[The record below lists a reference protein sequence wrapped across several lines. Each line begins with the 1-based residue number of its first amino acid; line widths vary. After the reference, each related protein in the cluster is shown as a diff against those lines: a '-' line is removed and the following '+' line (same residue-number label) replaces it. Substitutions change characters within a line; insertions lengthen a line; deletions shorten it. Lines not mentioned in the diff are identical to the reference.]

1 LGKAERSSGI
11 AFRTAAARAD
21 RFGRSTLFLYL
32 QGMPMTLTPQREPI
46 SDGARRVAR
55 TAVAAGLV
63 AALCAAGPIPLAY
76 SADGPSP
83 NSTAPADGTVKSANA
98 KLGSDDADL
107 LAEAKADGD
116 KNVTMMIAT
125 APGQTE
131 QVAAKLDA
139 VKGGSVGR
147 TYDKLGY
154 VRATVPTAKAD
165 SAIAAAAK
173 LSSVHGIDL
182 REEIPLDDPS
192 ASGSAKPASA
202 TASYPAPGRK
212 TPAENPYNPSF
223 ETGAVDFVRDHPK
236 ADGRGVTIGILDS
249 GVDLGHPAL
258 QKTTTGERKIVDW
271 VTATDPIVDGDATW
285 RPMVTSVSGPAFTY
299 GGRTWTAPAGSYQVS
314 MFSEAATAG
323 GDAKGDANRDGDT
336 TDKWGVLYDA
346 AAGTVRVDL
355 NNNLDFS
362 DDAPMKPYKD
372 GYQIG
377 YFGTDDPST
386 DVVER
391 QPFVVQIRKDVPMD
405 PFGGDW
411 VGKKA
416 DFVNIGVIESEHG
429 THVAGITSANGLFG
443 GRMNGA
449 APGAK
454 IVSSRACTWTGGC
467 TNVALTEGMIDLVV
481 NRGVDIV
488 NMSIGSLPALNDG
501 NNARAELYTRLIDTY
516 GVQLVISAGNSGPG
530 ANTIGDPG
538 LADKVISV
546 GAGISRATW
555 AANYGSA
562 VEKKYAMMPFSSRGP
577 REDGGFT
584 PTLVAPGAAI
594 NTTQTWLPGAPVA
607 EAGYSLP
614 AGYSMLQGTS
624 MASPQATG
632 ASALLL
638 SAAKQKGIELEPADL
653 RTALTSTAH
662 HIKGV
667 QAYEEGAGRIDIVDA
682 WDAIRDGASAHDYT
696 VKAPVDTAIDQA
708 LKTPGFGTGLYDREG
723 GLKAGDKKTYD
734 VTITRTSGTAKAV
747 RHDLRFENNAG
758 DTFRIVGSDEVE
770 LPLNQPVTVKV
781 RAHPRSAGLKS
792 AILEVDDPRTEGV
805 DKQILTTVVVSEPVK
820 YTYSAS
826 NTVQRNSTQSYF
838 VTVPAGATSLEVA
851 IGGLKDKSQT
861 RFIAIHPYGVPVDN
875 TSTPNCYNNYLD
887 GNGCKPDA
895 RSYANPQAGVWEIEV
910 ESRRTSPLLDN
921 PYKLDVAVYGAVF
934 DPETVTVPEAKVN
947 APAAVSWK
955 VTNKLAAIDGKPA
968 GGPLGS
974 SKTARPAIK
983 EGETQTTT
991 VEVPAGAKSL
1001 DVAIGNVSD
1010 ATADLDLTVYDASG
1024 AVVGQSADGD
1034 SEEAVSVA
1042 SPAAGTYTIEVAG
1055 YSVPS
1060 GSTAY
1065 DYRDV
1070 FFASSLGTVSVDG
1083 STPVKLGTGDS
1094 ATVSASVTAAA
1105 AAPAGREFFG
1115 QVQLVNSRGT
1125 VAGIGNVKIEKV
1137 TP

>member
-1 LGKAERSSGI
+1 
-11 AFRTAAARAD
+11 
-21 RFGRSTLFLYL
+21 
-32 QGMPMTLTPQREPI
+32 MTLTPQRDPI
-46 SDGARRVAR
+46 SGPRRVAR
-55 TAVAAGLV
+55 IAVAAGLV
-63 AALCAAGPIPLAY
+63 AALSAAGPIPMAF
-76 SADGPSP
+76 SADAPSA
-83 NSTAPADGTVKSANA
+83 NSTAPSDGSVKSAHD

-107 LAEAKADGD
+107 LATAEAEGD

-131 QVAAKLDA
+131 QVAKDLDA

-154 VRATVPTAKAD
+154 VRATVPTGRAQA
-165 SAIAAAAK
+165 AIAAAAK

-192 ASGSAKPASA
+192 ATSGAKSGSAAV
-202 TASYPAPGRK
+202 SYPAPNK
-212 TPAENPYNPSF
+212 NTPAENPYNPSF
-223 ETGAVDFVRDHPK
+223 ETGAVDFVKDHPK
-236 ADGRGVTIGILDS
+236 ADGRGITIGILDS

-271 VTATDPIVDGDATW
+271 VTATDPIVDSDATW
-285 RPMVTSVSGPAFTY
+285 RPMVTAVSGPTFTY
-299 GGRTWTAPAGSYQVS
+299 SGQTWTAPAGSYQVS
-314 MFSEAATAG
+314 TFSEAATTG

-355 NNNLDFS
+355 NNNHDFG

-372 GYQIG
+372 GYQVG

-405 PFGGDW
+405 PYGGDW

-443 GRMNGA
+443 GKMNGA

-454 IVSSRACTWTGGC
+454 IVSSRACTWSGGC

-488 NMSIGSLPALNDG
+488 NMSIGGLPALNDG

-546 GAGISRATW
+546 GATISKKTW
-555 AANYGSA
+555 AANYGSV

-584 PTLVAPGAAI
+584 PTLSAPGAAI
-594 NTTQTWLPGAPVA
+594 NTTQTWLPGSPVA
-607 EAGYSLP
+607 EAGYALP

-624 MASPQATG
+624 MASPQAAG

-638 SAAKQKGIELEPADL
+638 SAAKQKNIELKPAAL
-653 RTALTSTAH
+653 RTALTSTAD

-667 QAYEEGAGRIDIVDA
+667 QAYEEGAGLMNIGDA
-682 WDAIRDGASAHDYT
+682 WESIKDGASSHDYT
-696 VKAPVDTAIDQA
+696 VKAPVDTAIDYA
-708 LKTPGFGTGLYDREG
+708 LKTPGLGTGLYDREG
-723 GLKAGDKKTYD
+723 GLKAGQKKTYD
-734 VTITRTSGTAKAV
+734 VTITRTSGADKAV
-747 RHDLRFENNAG
+747 RHELSFGNNAG
-758 DTFRIVGSDEVE
+758 DTFRIVGSDEVK

-781 RAHPRSAGLKS
+781 QAAPKSAGIKS
-792 AILEVDDPRTEGV
+792 AILEVDDPKTEGI
-805 DKQILTTVVVSEPVK
+805 DKQVLSTVVVSAPVK

-838 VTVPAGATSLEVA
+838 VTVPEGAKSLEVA

-861 RFIAIHPYGVPVDN
+861 RFISIHPYGVPVEDTGTPYCYSNYPN
-875 TSTPNCYNNYLD
+875 T
-887 GNGCKPDA
+887 NGCKPDV
-895 RSYANPQAGVWEIEV
+895 RSYADPQAGVWEIEV

-921 PYKLDVAVYGAVF
+921 PYKLDVAVYGAAF
-934 DPETVTVPEAKVN
+934 DPETVTVPEAKVGT
-947 APAAVSWK
+947 PAAVSWK
-955 VTNKLAAIDGKPA
+955 ATNKFAALDGKLV

-974 SKTARPAIK
+974 SKSARPTIK

-1010 ATADLDLTVYDASG
+1010 AAADLDLTVTDKDG
-1024 AVVGQSADGD
+1024 NVVGQSADGD

-1042 SPAAGTYTIEVAG
+1042 SPAAGTYTVEVVG

-1065 DYRDV
+1065 DYQDV
-1070 FFASSLGTVSVDG
+1070 FFSSSLGTVTVDD

-1094 ATVSASVTAAA
+1094 ATVSGSVTAAA
-1105 AAPAGREFFG
+1105 AAPEGREFFG
-1115 QVQLVNSRGT
+1115 QVQLVNARGT
-1125 VAGIGNVKIEKV
+1125 VAGIGSVKIEKV

>member
-1 LGKAERSSGI
+1 
-11 AFRTAAARAD
+11 
-21 RFGRSTLFLYL
+21 
-32 QGMPMTLTPQREPI
+32 MTLTSKSDPI
-46 SDGARRVAR
+46 PGARRVAR
-55 TAVAAGLV
+55 IAVAAGLV
-63 AALCAAGPIPLAY
+63 AALSAAGPIPMAI
-76 SADGPSP
+76 AG
-83 NSTAPADGTVKSANA
+83 NNAPAAADPGIKSAHD

-107 LAEAKADGD
+107 LAEAKTAGD

-131 QVAAKLDA
+131 QVAEELDG

-154 VRATVPTAKAD
+154 VRATVPTGRAD
-165 SAIAAAAK
+165 AAIAAAAK
-173 LSSVHGIDL
+173 LSSVHAIDL
-182 REEIPLDDPS
+182 RQEIQLDDPTPS
-192 ASGSAKPASA
+192 ADTAKGAKSGA
-202 TASYPAPGRK
+202 TATTYPAPNK
-212 TPAENPYNPSF
+212 NTPAENPYNPSF
-223 ETGAVDFVRDHPK
+223 ETGAVDFVKDHPK
-236 ADGRGVTIGILDS
+236 ADGRGVTIGILDA

-285 RPMVTSVSGPAFTY
+285 RPQVTPVSGPSFTFS
-299 GGRTWTAPAGSYQVS
+299 GRTWTAPAGSYQVS
-314 MFSEAATAG
+314 LFRESSTAG
-323 GDAKGDANRDGDT
+323 GDAAGDANRDGDT
-336 TDKWGVLYDA
+336 TDVWGLLYDP

-355 NNNLDFS
+355 NNNFDFS
-362 DDAPMKPYKD
+362 DDTPMKPYKD
-372 GYQIG
+372 GFQVG
-377 YFGTDDPST
+377 YFGTDNPAT

-405 PFGGDW
+405 PFGGTW

-429 THVAGITSANGLFG
+429 THVAGITAANGLFG
-443 GRMNGA
+443 GKMNGA

-467 TNVALTEGMIDLVV
+467 TNVALTEGMIDLVA

-488 NMSIGSLPALNDG
+488 NMSIGGLPALNDG

-546 GAGISRATW
+546 GAAISKATW

-562 VEKKYAMMPFSSRGP
+562 VENKYALLPFSSRGP

-594 NTTQTWLPGAPVA
+594 NSTQTWLPGAPVA

-624 MASPQATG
+624 MASPQAAG

-638 SAAKQKGIELEPADL
+638 SAAKEKGIDLTPAKL
-653 RTALTSTAH
+653 RTALVSTAD

-682 WDAIRDGASAHDYT
+682 WESIKDDATAHDYT
-696 VKAPVDTAIDQA
+696 VKAPVDTAIDFA
-708 LKTPGFGTGLYDREG
+708 LETPGFGTGLYDREG
-723 GLKAGDKKTYD
+723 GLKAGQKKTYD
-734 VTITRTSGTAKAV
+734 VTITRTSGPDQPV
-747 RHDLRFENNAG
+747 WHELYLSNNAG
-758 DTFRIVGSDEVE
+758 DTFRILGDDMVR

-781 RAHPRSAGLKS
+781 QAAPRSAGIKS
-792 AILEVDDPRTEGV
+792 AILEVDDPRTEGI
-805 DKQILTTVVVSEPVK
+805 DKQILTTVVVSSPVNF
-820 YTYSAS
+820 TYSAPGS
-826 NTVQRNSTQSYF
+826 VQRNSSQSYF
-838 VTVPAGATSLEVA
+838 VTVPEGAKSLEVA
-851 IGGLKDKSQT
+851 IGGLKGASQT

-875 TSTPNCYNNYLD
+875 TSTPFCYNNYLD
-887 GNGCKPDA
+887 GNGCKPDVRA
-895 RSYANPQAGVWEIEV
+895 YADPQPGVWEIEV
-910 ESRRTSPLLDN
+910 EARRTSPLLDN
-921 PYKLDVAVYGAVF
+921 PYKLDVTVLGAAF
-934 DPETVTVPEAKVN
+934 DPETVTVPEAKVGT
-947 APAAVSWK
+947 PATASWK
-955 VTNKLAAIDGKPA
+955 VTNNFAALDGKLV

-974 SKTARPAIK
+974 SKTDRPAIK
-983 EGETQTTT
+983 EAESQVTT
-991 VEVPAGAKSL
+991 VTVPEGAKSL

-1010 ATADLDLTVYDASG
+1010 TAADLDLTVFDASG
-1024 AVVGQSADGD
+1024 KQVAQSADGD
-1034 SEEAVSVA
+1034 SEEAVSIP
-1042 SPAAGTYTIEVAG
+1042 SPPAGTYTIEVYG

-1060 GSTAY
+1060 GSTDY
-1065 DYRDV
+1065 DYQDV
-1070 FFASSLGTVSVDG
+1070 FFSSSLGTVTVDE
-1083 STPVKLGTGDS
+1083 STPVKLATGAS
-1094 ATVSASVTAAA
+1094 ATVSGEVTAAA
-1105 AAPAGREFFG
+1105 EAPAGREFFG
-1115 QVQLVNSRGT
+1115 QVQLVNGRGT
-1125 VAGIGNVKIEKV
+1125 AAGVGSVKIEKV

>member
-1 LGKAERSSGI
+1 
-11 AFRTAAARAD
+11 
-21 RFGRSTLFLYL
+21 
-32 QGMPMTLTPQREPI
+32 MTHTPQRDPI
-46 SDGARRVAR
+46 SGARRVAR
-55 TAVAAGLV
+55 VAVAAGLV
-63 AALCAAGPIPLAY
+63 TALSAAGPIPMAF
-76 SADGPSP
+76 SAD
-83 NSTAPADGTVKSANA
+83 APAAAAPSDGAVKSANA

-107 LAEAKADGD
+107 LAAAKAAGD

-125 APGQTE
+125 APGKTE
-131 QVAAKLDA
+131 QVADELDA

-165 SAIAAAAK
+165 AAIAAAAK

-182 REEIPLDDPS
+182 RDEIPLDDPS
-192 ASGSAKPASA
+192 ATGTAKSAA
-202 TASYPAPGRK
+202 TATAYPAPDK
-212 TPAENPYNPSF
+212 NTPATNPYNPSF
-223 ETGAVDFVRDHPK
+223 ETGAVDFVQDHPK

-271 VTATDPIVDGDATW
+271 VTATDPIVDSDATW
-285 RPMVTSVSGPAFTY
+285 RPMVTSVSGPSFTY
-299 GGRTWTAPAGSYQVS
+299 GGKSWTAPAGSYQVS
-314 MFSEAATAG
+314 LFRESVTAG

-336 TDKWGVLYDA
+336 TDSWGVLYDA

-355 NNNLDFS
+355 NNNNDFS
-362 DDAPMKPYKD
+362 DDTPMKPYKD
-372 GYQIG
+372 GFQVG

-405 PFGGDW
+405 PYGGDW
-411 VGKKA
+411 VGKKV

-443 GRMNGA
+443 GKMNGA

-454 IVSSRACTWTGGC
+454 IVSSRACTWSGGC

-488 NMSIGSLPALNDG
+488 NMSIGGLPALNDG

-555 AANYGSA
+555 ASNYGSG
-562 VEKKYAMMPFSSRGP
+562 VEKTYAMMPFSSRGP

-584 PTLVAPGAAI
+584 PTLVAPGASI
-594 NTTQTWLPGAPVA
+594 NTTQTWLPGSPVA

-624 MASPQATG
+624 MASPQAAG

-638 SAAKQKGIELEPADL
+638 SAAKQKGVALTPATL

-662 HIKGV
+662 HIRGV
-667 QAYEEGAGRIDIVDA
+667 QAYEEGAGLIDIVDA
-682 WDAIRDGASAHDYT
+682 WDAIRDGATAHDYA
-696 VKAPVDTAIDQA
+696 VKAPVDTAIDQF
-708 LKTPGFGTGLYDREG
+708 LKTPGYGTGLYDREG
-723 GLKAGDKKTYD
+723 GLKAGQKKTYD
-734 VTITRTSGTAKAV
+734 VTVTRTSGPDRAV
-747 RHDLRFENNAG
+747 RHELHIANNAG
-758 DTFRIVGSDEVE
+758 GTFRIVGSDEVK

-781 RAHPRSAGLKS
+781 QAAPQSAGIKS
-792 AILEVDDPRTEGV
+792 AILEVDDPKTEGT
-805 DKQILTTVVVSEPVK
+805 DEQILTTVVVSAPVK
-820 YTYSAS
+820 YTFSAA
-826 NTVQRNSTQSYF
+826 NTVQRNSSQSYF
-838 VTVPAGATSLEVA
+838 VTVPEGAKSLEVA

-861 RFIAIHPYGVPVDN
+861 RFIAIHPYGVPVDT
-875 TSTPNCYNNYLD
+875 TSTPFCYNNYLD
-887 GNGCKPDA
+887 GNGCKPDVRA
-895 RSYANPQAGVWEIEV
+895 YADPQPGVWEIEV

-921 PYKLDVAVYGAVF
+921 PYKLDVAVYGAAF
-934 DPETVTVPEAKVN
+934 DPETVTVPEAKVGT
-947 APAAVSWK
+947 PAAVSWK
-955 VTNKLAAIDGKPA
+955 VTNQLAALDGKLV

-974 SKTARPAIK
+974 AKNARPTIA

-991 VEVPAGAKSL
+991 VEVPEGAKSL

-1010 ATADLDLTVYDASG
+1010 AGADLDLTVYDANG
-1024 AVVGQSADGD
+1024 KKVAQSADGD
-1034 SEEAVSVA
+1034 SEESVSIP
-1042 SPAAGTYTIEVAG
+1042 SPAAGTYTIEVDG

-1060 GSTAY
+1060 GSTGY
-1065 DYRDV
+1065 DYQDV
-1070 FFASSLGTVSVDG
+1070 FFSSSLGTVTVGD
-1083 STPVKLGTGDS
+1083 PAAVQLGTGAS
-1094 ATVSASVTAAA
+1094 ATVSANVTAAA
-1105 AAPAGREFFG
+1105 AAPEGREFFG
-1115 QVQLVNSRGT
+1115 QVQLVNANGT
-1125 VAGIGNVKIEKV
+1125 VAGIGNVAIEKV

>member
-1 LGKAERSSGI
+1 
-11 AFRTAAARAD
+11 
-21 RFGRSTLFLYL
+21 
-32 QGMPMTLTPQREPI
+32 MTHTPEREPI
-46 SDGARRVAR
+46 PGPRRLARI
-55 TAVAAGLV
+55 AVAVGVV
-63 AALCAAGPIPLAY
+63 AALSAAGPIPMAF
-76 SADGPSP
+76 SADAPPS
-83 NSTAPADGTVKSANA
+83 AADPGVKSAHD

-107 LAEAKADGD
+107 LAEAKAAGD

-125 APGQTE
+125 APGKTE
-131 QVAAKLDA
+131 QVAQELDA

-154 VRATVPTAKAD
+154 VRATVPTGRAD
-165 SAIAAAAK
+165 AAIAAAAK
-173 LSSVHGIDL
+173 LSSVHAIDL
-182 REEIPLDDPS
+182 RQEIQLDDPAPS
-192 ASGSAKPASA
+192 ADTAKGAKSSGTAA
-202 TASYPAPGRK
+202 TYPAPGK
-212 TPAENPYNPSF
+212 NTPAANPYNPSF
-223 ETGAVDFVRDHPK
+223 ETGAVDFVKEHPK
-236 ADGRGVTIGILDS
+236 ADGRGITIGILDS

-271 VTATDPIVDGDATW
+271 VTATDPIVDSDQTW
-285 RPMVTSVSGPAFTY
+285 RPMVTAVSGPSFSY
-299 GGRTWTAPAGSYQVS
+299 GGRTWTAPAGSYQIS
-314 MFSEAATAG
+314 TFKESYTTG
-323 GDAKGDANRDGDT
+323 GDAAGDANRDGDT
-336 TDKWGVLYDA
+336 TDSWGVLYDA
-346 AAGTVRVDL
+346 AAGTVTVDL
-355 NNNLDFS
+355 NNNYDFS
-362 DDAPMKPYKD
+362 DDTPMKPYKD

-377 YFGTDDPST
+377 YFGTDNPAT

-405 PFGGDW
+405 PYGGSW

-443 GRMNGA
+443 GKMNGA

-467 TNVALTEGMIDLVV
+467 TNVALTEGMIDLVAG
-481 NRGVDIV
+481 RGVDIV
-488 NMSIGSLPALNDG
+488 NMSIGGLPALNDG

-546 GAGISRATW
+546 GAGISKETW

-562 VEKKYAMMPFSSRGP
+562 VEKKYALLPFSSRGP

-584 PTLVAPGAAI
+584 PTLVAPGASI
-594 NTTQTWLPGAPVA
+594 NSTQTWLPGGPVA

-638 SAAKQKGIELEPADL
+638 SAAKQKGIALSPADL

-662 HIKGV
+662 HIKGA

-682 WDAIRDGASAHDYT
+682 WDAIRDEATAHDYT
-696 VKAPVDTAIDQA
+696 VKAPVDTAIDFA

-723 GLKAGDKKTYD
+723 GLKAGQKKSYD
-734 VTITRTSGTAKAV
+734 VTITRTSGPDRALWHELNFV
-747 RHDLRFENNAG
+747 NNAG
-758 DTFRIVGSDEVE
+758 DTFRIVGDDMVK

-781 RAHPRSAGLKS
+781 QAAPRSAGIKS

-805 DKQILTTVVVSEPVK
+805 DKQILTTVVVSTPVA
-820 YTYSAS
+820 YTVSAS
-826 NTVQRNSTQSYF
+826 GSVQRNSTRSYF
-838 VTVPAGATSLEVA
+838 LNVPAGAKSLEVA
-851 IGGLKDKSQT
+851 MSGLKDKSQT

-875 TSTPNCYNNYLD
+875 TSTPFCYNNYLD
-887 GNGCKPDA
+887 GNGCKPDVRA
-895 RSYANPQAGVWEIEV
+895 YADPQAGVWEIEV

-921 PYKLDVAVYGAVF
+921 PYKLDVTVLGAAF
-934 DPETVTVPEAKVN
+934 DPETVTVPEAKVGS
-947 APAAVSWK
+947 PAAVSWK
-955 VTNKLAAIDGKPA
+955 VTNKYAALDGKLV

-974 SKTARPAIK
+974 SKTARPSIK

-991 VEVPAGAKSL
+991 VTVPEGAKSL
-1001 DVAIGNVSD
+1001 DVAIGGVSD
-1010 ATADLDLTVYDASG
+1010 TAADLDLTVYDASG
-1024 AVVGQSADGD
+1024 KQVAQSADGD
-1034 SEEAVSVA
+1034 SEEAVSIA
-1042 SPAAGTYTIEVAG
+1042 SPAAGTYTVEVVG
-1055 YSVPS
+1055 YSVPA
-1060 GSTAY
+1060 GSTDY

-1070 FFASSLGTVSVDG
+1070 FFSSTLGSVTVDG
-1083 STPVKLGTGDS
+1083 SAPVKLGTGDS
-1094 ATVSASVTAAA
+1094 ATVTGQVTAAA
-1105 AAPAGREFFG
+1105 PAPEGREFFG
-1115 QVQLVNSRGT
+1115 RVQLVDARGT
-1125 VAGIGNVKIEKV
+1125 VAGVGSVQIEKV